1 MSSLRIFQSKRLS
14 QDEVQTVDT
23 SVNIVNGKGKHRQV
37 SITRR
42 QSSVQSRTGSSLL
55 QIVEDA
61 HDHDGTRAESPHN
74 FDDLHLQR
82 CASPTEEVCDGYHC
96 DSSSS
101 LGVTDGPNVVCGS
114 LPPRY
119 GLRKLTTCYFRLR

>member
-101 LGVTDGPNVVCGS
+101 LGVTDGPS
-114 LPPRY
+114 T
-119 GLRKLTTCYFRLR
+119 LR